1 MTFLRFDPEP
11 RPELPPGFGSHD
23 LRYHPGLVR
32 YFLEQFTEE
41 GDVVIDPFAGFG
53 TTLIVGEAMGREAW
67 GVERDERRATCA
79 RSRLAHPE
87 RLLTGDALRLPD
99 LPLPRF
105 DFAMSA
111 PPFMARSD
119 PDDPLTG
126 RPGTYGS
133 YLAKLRLIYDRARDL
148 MNPGAHVVIEVAN
161 LREHGEVTTLAWDV
175 ARTVGE
181 VLRFEGEVV
190 ASWPGC
196 GYGFDHTY
204 GLVFS
209 AADRRPPRSR

>member
-11 RPELPPGFGSHD
+11 RPDLPPGLRNED

-32 YFLEQFTEE
+32 YFLEQFTEP
-41 GDVVIDPFAGFG
+41 GDVVLDPFAGFG
-53 TTLIVGEAMGREAW
+53 TTLIAAEEMGREAW
-67 GVERDERRATCA
+67 GVERDVRRAAFA
-79 RSRLAHPE
+79 RSQLPHPE
-87 RLLTGDALRLPD
+87 RVLTGDALHLPD
-99 LPLPRF
+99 LDLPRF

-111 PPFMARSD
+111 PPFMARTD

-133 YLAKLRLIYDRARDL
+133 YLAKLKVIYERAKER
-148 MNPGAHVVIEVAN
+148 MKPGAHVVVEVAN
-161 LREHGEVTTLAWDV
+161 LREGGEVTTLAWDV
-175 ARTVGE
+175 AKSVGG

-209 AADRRPPRSR
+209 ARS